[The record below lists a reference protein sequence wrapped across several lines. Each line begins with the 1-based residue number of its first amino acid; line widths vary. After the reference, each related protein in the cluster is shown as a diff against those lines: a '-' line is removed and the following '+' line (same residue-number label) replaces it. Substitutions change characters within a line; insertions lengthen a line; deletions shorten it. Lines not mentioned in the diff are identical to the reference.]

1 MLYVFSK
8 SYSTSFNT
16 QYRINTKFH
25 IVSSIFQVKVV
36 SNCLFFVPWA
46 TWGDPHSKDHA
57 TSAAS
62 GALEGASCKIFVKYV
77 YYHQTIETIFLR
89 SLLCLYNSCGWSF
102 CVDDFAT
109 LQQIDFIAKASTH
122 RCVHLRCPSEYTI
135 LLLAS
140 ESIKPQAKAT
150 LKRPDHHTVAWRLVQ
165 VFTAGVYFSA
175 SCLGV
180 VSKYGSSPSS
190 LNCQL
195 HPMNTWNCMSMDNR
209 WEPLHFTRKWDVLT
223 FWRPKSRSKSL
234 RRVKLVRTGIIQH
247 VAQSPNVIWFRRPKD
262 CHCRFYK
269 KRKLLGQLLSRKQL
283 QLMSSWQ
290 RRRSME

>member
-1 MLYVFSK
+1 MFYVFSK

-25 IVSSIFQVKVV
+25 QFSNLKSFRTVYSS
-36 SNCLFFVPWA
+36 SRGPP
-46 TWGDPHSKDHA
+46 WGDPHSKDQA

-77 YYHQTIETIFLR
+77 YYLQTIETIFLR
-89 SLLCLYNSCGWSF
+89 SLLCLYNSCDL

-109 LQQIDFIAKASTH
+109 LKQIDFIAKASTH

-165 VFTAGVYFSA
+165 VFTAGVYFSS

-195 HPMNTWNCMSMDNR
+195 HPMNTWNRMSMDHNCQ
-209 WEPLHFTRKWDVLT
+209 EPLHFARKWDVLT

-247 VAQSPNVIWFRRPKD
+247 GAQSPNVIWFRRPKD

-290 RRRSME
+290 RRRSIN